1 MTPGF
6 LCRRHLYQR
15 LPSVS
20 NAGAVNHQLPYQ
32 STMTHVLL
40 LVTCSGIIFNWD
52 LVNRFLKHSQAAVA
66 QGSACT
72 GLQGG
77 KVREAAPC
85 QSTAPPA
92 PQPAGIF
99 PRSLSR
105 ADTNPKR
112 TICNRLE
119 AIHAEGARDT
129 SGRELAPLGW
139 PWPFNIFPLLHA
151 GARGAA
157 AQLGEGTKGFSVIK
171 AESLGNIC
179 KTSHAR

>member
-1 MTPGF
+1 
-6 LCRRHLYQR
+6 
-15 LPSVS
+15 
-20 NAGAVNHQLPYQ
+20 
-32 STMTHVLL
+32 MTHVLL

-105 ADTNPKR
+105 ADTNPKQ
-112 TICNRLE
+112 TLCNRLE

-139 PWPFNIFPLLHA
+139 PWPFNIFPLLPA

-171 AESLGNIC
+171 AKSLGNIC
-179 KTSHAR
+179 KTSHARREHGGENKKI